1 MSTRGIAVA
10 GEEEMMQK
18 QYLYLIRFWL
28 RLLKGISRWWRLF
41 LTGIRF
47 LCLFVDTFNPFTLLA
62 CVIWLEGLV
71 EVSEVGVG
79 VEEGIVSVAARHE
92 R

>member
-1 MSTRGIAVA
+1 M
-10 GEEEMMQK
+10 
-18 QYLYLIRFWL
+18 
-28 RLLKGISRWWRLF
+28 
-41 LTGIRF
+41 TGIKF
-47 LCLFVDTFNPFTLLA
+47 LCLFVDTFNPFTLPA

-79 VEEGIVSVAARHE
+79 VGVEEGIVSVAARHE